1 MRCHPSGQRTLGGC
15 AKKVEIKASQKHHG
29 SRRLKAA
36 LILVIIILAGIVAAV
51 FTNYR
56 HSMHQVVEPDRPD
69 ETDATFAINRFEH
82 TAMKNGEKEWTVKAD
97 TASLFSETRKAL
109 LTNVETIFFMKGGE
123 PVKMQADHG
132 ELDLASKNIRAWGN
146 VVVTHP
152 QYTLTTEVLNYT
164 YDTRIMVIDAPLE
177 ITGEKVLFTADS
189 ARYEMDSNTATFEG
203 NIESW
208 FDETLFL

>member
-1 MRCHPSGQRTLGGC
+1 MTAR
-15 AKKVEIKASQKHHG
+15 QKHHG

-56 HSMHQVVEPDRPD
+56 YGVQQAGEPDRPG
-69 ETDATFAINRFEH
+69 ETDATFSITRFEH
-82 TAMKNGEKEWTVKAD
+82 TAMKNGKKEWTIKAD
-97 TASLFSETRKAL
+97 TARLFSGTQKAL
-109 LTNVETIFFMKGGE
+109 LTNVETVFFMEGGE
-123 PVKMQADHG
+123 PVKMQADYG
-132 ELDLASKNIRAWGN
+132 EVDLASKNIRAWEN

-152 QYTLTTEVLNYT
+152 QYTLTTETLNYT

-177 ITGEKVLFTADS
+177 ITGEKILFTADS
-189 ARYEMDSNTATFEG
+189 ARYEMDRNTVTFEG